1 MKLELISQNKEKI
14 RNIELSSSVFEV
26 PVNEALIHEVVTSFL
41 TNARSGTKSQKNRS
55 ATRGGGAKPWRQK
68 GTGRARAGTIRSP
81 LWVGGGKAFAATT
94 KTYHKKINK
103 KVFKSALK
111 SIFSALAKENRLVVI
126 DEITIAEP
134 KTKFMVGLL
143 EKLELKSVLII
154 LTKVDINIKLAS
166 RNIPNVEVISLEKMN
181 PVNLI
186 RFDYVLM
193 DSKVLANIESELK

>member
-1 MKLELISQNKEKI
+1 MKIELISQNKEKI
-14 RNIELSSSVFEV
+14 KNIELSSSIFEV
-26 PVNEALIHEVVTSFL
+26 PVNETLIHEVVTSFL
-41 TNARSGTKSQKNRS
+41 TNARAGTKAQKNRS
-55 ATRGGGAKPWRQK
+55 SARGGGAKPWRQK

-81 LWVGGGKAFAATT
+81 LWVGGGKAFAAKN

-103 KVFKSALK
+103 KVLKSALK

-143 EKLELKSVLII
+143 EKLELENVLII
-154 LTKVDINIKLAS
+154 LKEVGLNIRLAS
-166 RNIPNVEVISLEKMN
+166 RNIPNVEVISLDKMN

-186 RFDYVLM
+186 KFDYVLM
-193 DSKVLANIESELK
+193 DSKVLTEIESTL

>member
-1 MKLELISQNKEKI
+1 MKIYLITKDKKKI
-14 RNIELSSSVFEV
+14 KNIELDSSIFEI
-26 PVNEALIHEVVTSFL
+26 PINEALIHEVVTSFL

-81 LWVGGGKAFAATT
+81 LWVGGGKAFAATN

-111 SIFSALAKENRLVVI
+111 SILSGLARDSRLVVV
-126 DEITIAEP
+126 DEMSIEEP

-143 EKLELKSVLII
+143 EKLELESVLII
-154 LTKVDINIKLAS
+154 LKEADSNIQLAS
-166 RNIPNVEVISLEKMN
+166 RNIPNVEVISLNKMN

-193 DSKVLANIESELK
+193 DSKALKEIESTLQ

>member
-1 MKLELISQNKEKI
+1 MKIDLITKDKKKI
-14 RNIELSSSVFEV
+14 KNIELSSSIFEI
-26 PVNEALIHEVVTSFL
+26 PINEALIHEVVTSFL
-41 TNARSGTKSQKNRS
+41 TNARSGSKSQKNRS

-81 LWVGGGKAFAATT
+81 LWVGGGKAFAATN

-111 SIFSALAKENRLVVI
+111 SILSGLARDSRLVVV
-126 DEITIAEP
+126 DEVSIEEP

-143 EKLELKSVLII
+143 EKLELESVLII
-154 LTKVDINIKLAS
+154 LKEVDSNIKLAS

-193 DSKVLANIESELK
+193 DSKALKEIESTLQ

>member
-1 MKLELISQNKEKI
+1 MKIDLITKDKKKI
-14 RNIELSSSVFEV
+14 KNIELDSSIFEI
-26 PVNEALIHEVVTSFL
+26 PINEALINEVVTSFL

-81 LWVGGGKAFAATT
+81 LWVGGGKAFAATN

-111 SIFSALAKENRLVVI
+111 SILSGLARDSRLVVV
-126 DEITIAEP
+126 DEMSIEEP

-143 EKLELKSVLII
+143 EKLELESVLII
-154 LTKVDINIKLAS
+154 LKEADSNIQLAS
-166 RNIPNVEVISLEKMN
+166 RNIPNVEVISLNKMN

-193 DSKVLANIESELK
+193 DSKALKEIESTLQ

>member
-1 MKLELISQNKEKI
+1 MKIELISQNKEKI
-14 RNIELSSSVFEV
+14 KNIELSSSIFEV
-26 PVNEALIHEVVTSFL
+26 PVNETLIHEVVTSFL

-81 LWVGGGKAFAATT
+81 LWVGGGKAFAATN

-111 SIFSALAKENRLVVI
+111 SILSGLARDSRLVVV
-126 DEITIAEP
+126 DEVSIEEP

-143 EKLELKSVLII
+143 EKLELESVLMI
-154 LTKVDINIKLAS
+154 LKEVDSNIKLAS
-166 RNIPNVEVISLEKMN
+166 RNIPNVEVISLDKMN

-186 RFDYVLM
+186 RFDHVLI
-193 DSKVLANIESELK
+193 DSKALKEIESTLQ

>member
-1 MKLELISQNKEKI
+1 MKIDLITKDKKKI
-14 RNIELSSSVFEV
+14 KNIELDSSIFEI
-26 PVNEALIHEVVTSFL
+26 PINEALIHEVVTSFL

-81 LWVGGGKAFAATT
+81 LWVGGGKAFAATN

-111 SIFSALAKENRLVVI
+111 SILSGLARDSRLVVV
-126 DEITIAEP
+126 DEMSIEEP

-143 EKLELKSVLII
+143 EKLELESVLII
-154 LTKVDINIKLAS
+154 LKEADSNIQLAS
-166 RNIPNVEVISLEKMN
+166 RNIPNVEVISLNKMN

-193 DSKVLANIESELK
+193 DSKALKEIESTLQ